1 MNRKFQTVYFTDK
14 KFPFLISLSRDVN
27 PYRYTHSHSGELE
40 LQYVLTGEG
49 SYIVND
55 KIYDIREGSLL
66 IIHRN
71 EFHRVASI
79 SKRKPF
85 RKAGLLLSSS
95 IFNEF
100 GIFKNYALKTL
111 FKCSPD
117 FPHLIQFDVNEQ
129 VEAEIAVK
137 TMYKDFND
145 KLTGWKESIASGM
158 GRLCVLIERHKAAG
172 TNKEARHICDPVM
185 QGCLDYIEKNLASD
199 LNLNKLAEVVGLT
212 PNYLSSKFTKT
223 VGINI
228 KDYIIEKRINEAKR
242 KLEKDQQSKVIVVAL
257 EVGFNDLSH
266 FNHTFKKIVGFT
278 PSEYRRFSRAK

>member
-1 MNRKFQTVYFTDK
+1 MNRKFQTVYFTDR

-49 SYIVND
+49 SYIVNNN
-55 KIYDIREGSLL
+55 IYDIREGSLL

-79 SKRKPF
+79 GKRKPF
-85 RKAGLLLSSS
+85 CKAGFLLSSS

-100 GIFKNYALKTL
+100 GAFKNYASKTL
-111 FKCSPD
+111 FKCSRD

-137 TMYKDFND
+137 SMYKDFSG
-145 KLTGWKESIASGM
+145 KLTGWKESIAAGM

-172 TNKEARHICDPVM
+172 SNNKARHICDPVI

-199 LNLNKLAEVVGLT
+199 LNLNKLSEIVGLT
-212 PNYLSSKFTKT
+212 PNYLSSKFTGV
-223 VGINI
+223 VGTNL

-242 KLEKDQQSKVIVVAL
+242 KLEENPQSKVIVVAL
-257 EVGFNDLSH
+257 EAGFNDLSH

-278 PSEYRRFSRAK
+278 PSEYRRFSRS